1 MTRLGARPRPPI
13 VHIGSY
19 TSRTSRPPRKF
30 RRCEGSAR
38 RRAARPAAPRVAP
51 LAGPERR
58 RCLLRARSRRGV
70 VVALSRSRRG
80 AAPEW
85 NRGAGRVVRLK
96 RGRGDSRTA
105 RDRNRSSK
113 PKEGRSHAGTCR
125 GTALA
130 AADHLPPLRRQES
143 SHGNRV
149 HGMRKGL
156 GPPRPR
162 NRGQGLMPSAP
173 RPATRREPSRLRGLG
188 VDGLRPAGE
197 NGRRVSGPALA
208 ISWRRTRR
216 ALDQSLDPTLER
228 LPDERRAR
236 R

>member
-1 MTRLGARPRPPI
+1 MAIVRLWASRRGHPRGRPKWSPKKAAMTRLGARPRPPI

-85 NRGAGRVVRLK
+85 NRGAGQVVRLK
-96 RGRGDSRTA
+96 RGEGRFPHSQGSKSQFETEGRTQSCRNMP
-105 RDRNRSSK
+105 RDRARSRRSFAAIAAPRILARQPCARHAK
-113 PKEGRSHAGTCR
+113 RPWAAPAPKQRARTDAV
-125 GTALA
+125 GTA
-130 AADHLPPLRRQES
+130 
-143 SHGNRV
+143 
-149 HGMRKGL
+149 
-156 GPPRPR
+156 
-162 NRGQGLMPSAP
+162 PSDA
-173 RPATRREPSRLRGLG
+173 S
-188 VDGLRPAGE
+188 
-197 NGRRVSGPALA
+197 
-208 ISWRRTRR
+208 
-216 ALDQSLDPTLER
+216 
-228 LPDERRAR
+228 
-236 R
+236 